1 MNKLNLDDLPFLKD
15 YRKLKS
21 WLSIRLTNSNHLKPD
36 TIFKPFLDLSITCH
50 IDIGDVV
57 ASVASCTV
65 NSGLLE
71 YIGVEKERLFSD
83 ALENSIKTRP
93 PVTMPIETCLTHL
106 GFPGVEE
113 GTHLMVAT
121 TEGLAYG
128 AAVVLYPAFLERVSC
143 GRSLFFIPS
152 SVHEWIYLEDDG
164 TLDEQELTDLLQTV
178 NREIVAEEEIL
189 SDHLYCWRDG
199 RFGKA
204 E

>member
-21 WLSIRLTNSNHLKPD
+21 RLYVRLTSQDRVKPEAV
-36 TIFKPFLDLSITCH
+36 FKPFLDLAVTCH
-50 IDIGDVV
+50 IDV
-57 ASVASCTV
+57 AAAVSCTV
-65 NSGLLE
+65 NSSLLE
-71 YIGVEKERLFSD
+71 YIGVEKDRLFSD
-83 ALENSIKTRP
+83 ALENSVKSRP

-113 GTHLMVAT
+113 GTHLMIAT

-199 RFGKA
+199 RFGKVK
-204 E
+204 